1 LDATEKHQL
10 FTEIPENLLNTNGLI
25 VDKENKHF
33 EIKFIQ
39 RLASVRRV
47 SFVNAEIKADGKLE
61 GTAIINAICYDKMKY
76 TELIKK
82 DGEEKMKE
90 YLSDKDNSL
99 KVSALKCENLDI
111 DTLPLTQKIDFK
123 MDLAESDGDYIYF
136 SGNLFS
142 GLKSNPFLSENRLTD
157 IDLNYKGIYQIS
169 GTYKIPAGFK
179 TEVLPKNTSMVM
191 PDQSISFK
199 RVAIEQDGL
208 ISLRYTVDFKKTI
221 LFKEDYEAIRE
232 FYKKLH
238 EMLNEKVVL
247 KKS

>member
-1 LDATEKHQL
+1 
-10 FTEIPENLLNTNGLI
+10 
-25 VDKENKHF
+25 
-33 EIKFIQ
+33 
-39 RLASVRRV
+39 
-47 SFVNAEIKADGKLE
+47 
-61 GTAIINAICYDKMKY
+61 
-76 TELIKK
+76 
-82 DGEEKMKE
+82 MKE

-99 KVSALKCENLDI
+99 KVSSFKCENLDI